1 MCEMPDQFGTTT
13 ANAPDYQGLDDSL
26 VLPILREVKR
36 ALSSVHKDTI
46 SVLEA
51 GGGST
56 TLLRDFDRRVE
67 FTTIDVSPEQIER
80 NNYAKTKILGDLQVY
95 DYGERRFDL
104 IICWD
109 VLEHLAEP
117 AEAIRRMAAA
127 ASRNCVFLV
136 KGPLPNSL
144 KGLITRWTPHKL
156 HVLYYRSVLGSSTAG
171 LPGFAPFPTQ
181 LCGEADPRPIERVL
195 GDQGFVTV
203 ARHSFITDQTL
214 RLKQRLPLVH
224 AAYKTVASVMSGL
237 TRGAYGRYESDF
249 CIIAQRHAST
259 GVDPPSSS
267 SA

>member
-1 MCEMPDQFGTTT
+1 MPDQFVTQEPAADASG
-13 ANAPDYQGLDDSL
+13 YHGVGESL
-26 VLPILREVKR
+26 VSPILRDVES

-56 TLLRDFDRRVE
+56 TLLRDFDRRLE

-95 DYGERRFDL
+95 DYGEHRFDL
-104 IICWD
+104 IVCWD
-109 VLEHLAEP
+109 VLEHLAAP

-144 KGLITRWTPHKL
+144 KGLVTRWTPHRL
-156 HVLYYRSVLGSSTAG
+156 HVLYYRRILGNATAG
-171 LPGFAPFPTQ
+171 LPGFAPFPTV
-181 LCGEADPRPIERVL
+181 LRDEADPLSIERIL
-195 GDQGFVTV
+195 GDNGFVTV
-203 ARHSFITDQTL
+203 ARHAFITDQTL

-224 AAYKTVASVMSGL
+224 AAYKSVASLVSGL
-237 TRGAYGRYESDF
+237 TGGAYGRYESDF
-249 CIIAQRHAST
+249 CIIAQRRADA
-259 GVDPPSSS
+259 GGNLPYSSF
-267 SA
+267 A